1 MDLPSMFGRGGW
13 HDMAKATG
21 TVTDYKGNGERSQAN
36 LDLLNKEKP
45 IWGSVRQGRHFRELG
60 GLQVWKRVKRKSK
73 SN

>member
-1 MDLPSMFGRGGW
+1 MV
-13 HDMAKATG
+13 KATG
-21 TVTDYKGNGERSQAN
+21 AVTDYKGNGERSQAN

-45 IWGSVRQGRHFRELG
+45 IGGSVRQGRHFRELG